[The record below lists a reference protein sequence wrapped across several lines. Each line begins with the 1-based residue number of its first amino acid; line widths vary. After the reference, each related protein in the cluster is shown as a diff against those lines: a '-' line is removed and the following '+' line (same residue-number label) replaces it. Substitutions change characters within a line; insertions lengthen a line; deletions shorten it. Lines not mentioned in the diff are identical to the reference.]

1 MHQTTIRNSVR
12 CTGIG
17 LHSGR
22 QVELVLRPAPEDTGI
37 LFALRS
43 GSGTSFLSPKP
54 RLVVDTG
61 LATSLGNGHDQI
73 ATVEHL
79 LSAVRGLGVDNI
91 RIEVQGRELP
101 IMDGSAAS
109 FVYLLNQAGLRR
121 QTKARKVL
129 AIRKPISFERDGK
142 CIKAMPHH
150 GFHVDYTIQ
159 FTHPLIGRQNLA
171 LEVTPDTYATEVAK
185 ARTFGFLREVE
196 YLHANGLALGGNLD
210 NAVVLDEFGVLNT
223 DGLRYPDEFVRHKML
238 DFVGDMAVIGLPL
251 LGRFEV
257 FASGHG
263 LNNAFLRY
271 IEDNAAE
278 YLEEVVLPLP
288 EAAAQ
293 PATHPAPQPAMQ
305 PARSGLRNQPA
316 LA

>member
-1 MHQTTIRNSVR
+1 MHQTTIRNTVR

-17 LHSGR
+17 LHGGK
-22 QVELVLRPAPEDTGI
+22 QVEMVLRPAPEDTGI

-61 LATSLGNGHDQI
+61 LATSLGNGHDRL

-79 LSAVRGLGVDNI
+79 LAAVRGLGIDNI

-121 QTKARKVL
+121 QGKARKVL
-129 AIRKPISFERDGK
+129 AITKPLCFERDGK
-142 CIKAMPHH
+142 YVKATPHD
-150 GFHVDYTIQ
+150 GFFVDYTIQ
-159 FTHPLIGRQNLA
+159 FAHPLIGRQCVS
-171 LEVTPDTYATEVAK
+171 LEVTPDIFAKDIAK

-196 YLHANGLALGGNLD
+196 YLHANGLALGGTLD

-223 DGLRYPDEFVRHKML
+223 DGLRYPDEFVRHKLL
-238 DFVGDMAVIGLPL
+238 DFVGDMAVMGLPL
-251 LGRFEV
+251 QGRFEV
-257 FASGHG
+257 FASGHA
-263 LNNAFLRY
+263 LNNGFLCY
-271 IEDNAAE
+271 LEDNAAE
-278 YLEEVVLPLP
+278 FLEERILPLP
-288 EAAAQ
+288 AEAPAAA
-293 PATHPAPQPAMQ
+293 PAPAQPV
-305 PARSGLRNQPA
+305 RGLRGQPA

>member
-1 MHQTTIRNSVR
+1 MHQTTIRNTVR

-17 LHSGR
+17 LHGGR

-73 ATVEHL
+73 STVEHL
-79 LSAVRGLGVDNI
+79 LAAVRGMGIDNI

-109 FVYLLNQAGLRR
+109 FVYLLNQAGVRR
-121 QTKARKVL
+121 QAKARKVL
-129 AIRKPISFERDGK
+129 AITRPLAFEHEGK
-142 CIKAMPHH
+142 YIKATPHD
-150 GFHVDYTIQ
+150 GFLVDYTIK
-159 FTHPLIGRQNLA
+159 FAHPLIGRQNLT
-171 LEVTPDTYATEVAK
+171 LEVTPDIFAADIAK

-196 YLHANGLALGGNLD
+196 YLHANGLALGGSLD
-210 NAVVLDEFGVLNT
+210 NAIVLDEFGVLNN

-238 DFVGDMAVIGLPL
+238 DFVGDMAVMGLPL
-251 LGRFEV
+251 QGRFEV
-257 FASGHG
+257 MASGHA
-263 LNNAFLRY
+263 LNNSFLRY
-271 IEDNAAE
+271 IEDNASE
-278 YLEEVVLPLP
+278 YLEERTLALP
-288 EAAAQ
+288 E
-293 PATHPAPQPAMQ
+293 PATHTLPGAAPS
-305 PARSGLRNQPA
+305 RGGLRGQPA